1 MMSDINHTIII
12 REILQCMYLHPNPNT
27 NPNPNLNEE
36 NEVYKW
42 P

>member
-12 REILQCMYLHPNPNT
+12 REILQCIYLPPNT